1 MGRRIQRIV
10 GNGRENTKFVYDGLD
25 VVMDDNSGVLTKYQN
40 GPGID
45 NKLKMSANGVSKY
58 FIADHLGSTNALTDA
73 SGTVLE
79 QTAYDSFGNATNQL
93 STRYAFTGREFD
105 NFTGLHYYRARW
117 YDSNLG
123 RFISEDPIGFSG
135 GDVNLYGYVGNGP
148 LGAVDPFGLQEGP
161 VNYLRNPLPVE
172 YWEINGVSNTVSD
185 LLMLDSVAE
194 WSWIAGDYR
203 CSTEDRLAAGAKL
216 VGWTAFNAV
225 GGFVIGKVL
234 GKVGRVLGPGVRRV
248 LFGTGDEIIELG
260 ISAGSTRLST
270 AEMSGILRNAAVG
283 KGNFGI
289 GAASHSE
296 SIQMGRAWVGDG
308 YRIASDGKTLV
319 SADGLRVFRPPT
331 YKPNLGRVQAN
342 FESKLTPGAQ
352 PYANGHLDV
361 Y

>member
-1 MGRRIQRIV
+1 MH
-10 GNGRENTKFVYDGLD
+10 NN
-25 VVMDDNSGVLTKYQN
+25 
-40 GPGID
+40 
-45 NKLKMSANGVSKY
+45 
-58 FIADHLGSTNALTDA
+58 
-73 SGTVLE
+73 
-79 QTAYDSFGNATNQL
+79 
-93 STRYAFTGREFD
+93 
-105 NFTGLHYYRARW
+105 
-117 YDSNLG
+117 
-123 RFISEDPIGFSG
+123 
-135 GDVNLYGYVGNGP
+135 
-148 LGAVDPFGLQEGP
+148 
-161 VNYLRNPLPVE
+161 
-172 YWEINGVSNTVSD
+172 
-185 LLMLDSVAE
+185 VAE

-203 CSTEDRLAAGAKL
+203 CSTEDRLAAGTKL

-234 GKVGRVLGPGVRRV
+234 GKIGRVLGPGVRRV